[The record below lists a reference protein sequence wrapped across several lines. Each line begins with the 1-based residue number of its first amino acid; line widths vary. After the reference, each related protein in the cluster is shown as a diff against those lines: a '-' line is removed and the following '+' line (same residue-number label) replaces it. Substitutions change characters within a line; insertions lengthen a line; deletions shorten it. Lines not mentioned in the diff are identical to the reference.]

1 MQPTSTFLLFA
12 NQFLNF
18 LDAEG
23 TVSSMASSSVGKA
36 TPASK
41 RAALLSSGTSSGVE
55 DKRAKLAMMDGE
67 QHLLQ
72 LRLLQAQLCKNLHY
86 LTGMADQDPL
96 PGGWGA
102 DVNPLSTLL
111 EEFAALGG
119 LAVLSKH
126 LPMLLSTSAGSSAVF
141 EGSLKSSSA
150 SASSGQHHHA
160 TATLGPASM
169 AGLNG
174 VTAETIDSWVK
185 LDGGSD
191 DMDEEM
197 DEILM
202 PSVSTSAQHFPP
214 PGVGG
219 TPQYM
224 NSKRSRAGQLTAGS
238 AVGIHSLPLHSLA
251 AFSLFLS
258 MPLYAEAVLKDRR
271 RAQMLL
277 RLALGVS
284 DDGQGGKQLEFFS
297 KLNTFINSFVFY

>member
-1 MQPTSTFLLFA
+1 
-12 NQFLNF
+12 
-18 LDAEG
+18 
-23 TVSSMASSSVGKA
+23 MASSSVGKA

-86 LTGMADQDPL
+86 LTGMADQNPL
-96 PGGWGA
+96 PGGWTLSQLASHQRSRGSIELRIHYGSHGTPAPPSTLSGA

-284 DDGQGGKQLEFFS
+284 DDGQGGKPL
-297 KLNTFINSFVFY
+297 